1 MYKRMIVGGIIGA
14 SMGTVVGYMKKGKA
28 YKKMEKYK
36 DTMVDGIMT
45 MFE

>member
-14 SMGTVVGYMKKGKA
+14 SMGTMVGYMKKGKTCS
-28 YKKMEKYK
+28 KMSKCK
-36 DTMVDGIMT
+36 DTMIDGIMT